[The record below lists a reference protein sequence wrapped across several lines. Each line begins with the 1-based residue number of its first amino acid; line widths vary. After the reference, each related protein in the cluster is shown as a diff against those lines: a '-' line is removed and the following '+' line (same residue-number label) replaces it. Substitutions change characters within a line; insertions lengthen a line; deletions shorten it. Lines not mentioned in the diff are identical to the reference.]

1 MFVRQLKELHKKT
14 KKSQKN
20 VSDIASETL
29 KLALC
34 NFIDSVPSQIEREN
48 NEKNTRLHK

>member
-1 MFVRQLKELHKKT
+1 MFGRQLKELRKKT

-29 KLALC
+29 KIALC
-34 NFIDSVPSQIEREN
+34 NFIDSVPSQVEREN
-48 NEKNTRLHK
+48 NEKNTPLHK